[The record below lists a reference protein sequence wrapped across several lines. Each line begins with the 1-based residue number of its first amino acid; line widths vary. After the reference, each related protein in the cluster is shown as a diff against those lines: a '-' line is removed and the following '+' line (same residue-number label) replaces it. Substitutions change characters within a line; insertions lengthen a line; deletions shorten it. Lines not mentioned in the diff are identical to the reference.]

1 MRPTVA
7 TGPSHA
13 QRTVT
18 LSAHSRS
25 LIEQVRANE
34 AGRILSAEESLG
46 IIGVDEETA
55 VDLMT
60 ENQMLQYALYIAS
73 DLARRFEGR
82 CRELQADLE
91 IQRVSLTGNR
101 QERRRK
107 L

>member
-1 MRPTVA
+1 MLPGLRTRSA
-7 TGPSHA
+7 
-13 QRTVT
+13 TVT

-82 CRELQADLE
+82 CREP
-91 IQRVSLTGNR
+91 RPT
-101 QERRRK
+101 
-107 L
+107 